1 VSDVATRWQEWI
13 DQICAAVG
21 VDPARVPVGDVL
33 GLAGSVSRD
42 VVRPMA
48 PVSAF
53 IWGLAVSSQPEAEPA
68 RLRAAILDCAAAQRP
83 VSPAS
88 EG

>member
-1 VSDVATRWQEWI
+1 MSDVATQWREWI
-13 DQICAAVG
+13 DQICAAVD
-21 VDPARVPVGDVL
+21 VDPGGVPVGAVL

-53 IWGLAVSSQPEAEPA
+53 IWGLAVASHPDADPD
-68 RLRAAILDCAAAQRP
+68 RLRRAILDAAAAHRAAT
-83 VSPAS
+83 PAS
-88 EG
+88 